1 MKTEQVGITSEQI
14 KLEQF
19 LKFAGVCASGGEAKV
34 RILAQEVKVNG
45 EVCTMRGRKIRPGD
59 RVAMDDREWVAVAA
73 EK

>member
-1 MKTEQVGITSEQI
+1 MKTEQVDITSEQI

-19 LKFAGVCASGGEAKV
+19 LKFAGACASGGEAKV

-59 RVAMDDREWVAVAA
+59 RVAMDDREWVAAA
-73 EK
+73 AGK